1 MRWWG
6 TGCVLVL
13 LLVAVSSVQIC
24 MASDGEGEVPPAV
37 LPADADPT
45 ISSAVTVTVVN
56 VSGAVSSTTPH
67 LISSGRCVVSDE
79 RSTTGSPV
87 ITVTAVDSS
96 GFVEVPG
103 YMLIIL
109 DGPLRT
115 ISDADE
121 NTSPADLSSTV
132 YTVEA
137 VYTVGGG
144 GGEGTIA
151 IAFDENVPETCEYS
165 AAITTAAGPT
175 MGGAQAE
182 RGVEEKGMPVLSS
195 NSLPIL
201 PEFGGRSRYYL
212 LDIASNTTCF
222 WVDLVWSDPERPL
235 TLTMYHPGGV
245 LGTYDDESD
254 GKEDNRIYLRIS
266 NEAGIEEGNWFLK
279 ISGSRSFT
287 TRNYSF
293 MTYLG

>member
-1 MRWWG
+1 MRWWVA
-6 TGCVLVL
+6 GCALVL
-13 LLVAVSSVQIC
+13 LLVVASSASVVSVSGGGS
-24 MASDGEGEVPPAV
+24 MSK
-37 LPADADPT
+37 ADPDLPSV
-45 ISSAVTVTVVN
+45 ITVTVVN
-56 VSGAVSSTTPH
+56 APAAASST
-67 LISSGRCVVSDE
+67 G
-79 RSTTGSPV
+79 GV
-87 ITVTAVDSS
+87 ITVNTIESS

-103 YMLIIL
+103 YMFILL

-115 ISDADE
+115 ISGADE
-121 NTSPADLSSTV
+121 NTSPADLTI
-132 YTVEA
+132 A
-137 VYTVGGG
+137 VYTVGAGDD
-144 GGEGTIA
+144 TVA
-151 IAFDENVPETCEYS
+151 IAFDENVSETCEYS
-165 AAITTAAGPT
+165 VAITA
-175 MGGAQAE
+175 GGAQAE
-182 RGVEEKGMPVLSS
+182 RGVEEKRMPPLSS

-245 LGTYDDESD
+245 LGTYDDKSD
-254 GKEDNRIYLRIS
+254 GREDNRIYLRIS
-266 NEAGIEEGNWFLK
+266 NDAGIEEGNWFLK

>member
-1 MRWWG
+1 
-6 TGCVLVL
+6 VL
-13 LLVAVSSVQIC
+13 LLVAVSSVHIC
-24 MASDGEGEVPPAV
+24 TASAGDGGVPPAV
-37 LPADADPT
+37 PPADLAEPSVVT
-45 ISSAVTVTVVN
+45 ITVVN
-56 VSGAVSSTTPH
+56 ASGAVSSAATH
-67 LISSGRCVVSDE
+67 LVSSGRCVVSDE

-87 ITVTAVDSS
+87 ITVTIEDSS
-96 GFVEVPG
+96 DFVEVPG
-103 YMLIIL
+103 YMFILL

-115 ISDADE
+115 ISGADE
-121 NTSPADLSSTV
+121 NTSPADLTI
-132 YTVEA
+132 A
-137 VYTVGGG
+137 VYTVGAGDD
-144 GGEGTIA
+144 TVA
-151 IAFDENVPETCEYS
+151 IAFDENVSETCEYS
-165 AAITTAAGPT
+165 VAITA
-175 MGGAQAE
+175 GGAQAE
-182 RGVEEKGMPVLSS
+182 RGVEEKRMPPLSS

-245 LGTYDDESD
+245 LGTYDDKSD
-254 GKEDNRIYLRIS
+254 GREDNRIYLRIS
-266 NEAGIEEGNWFLK
+266 NDAGIEEGNWFLK

>member
-6 TGCVLVL
+6 TGCILVL
-13 LLVAVSSVQIC
+13 LLVAVSSVHIC
-24 MASDGEGEVPPAV
+24 TASAGDGGVPPAV
-37 LPADADPT
+37 PPADLAEP
-45 ISSAVTVTVVN
+45 SVVTVTVVN
-56 VSGAVSSTTPH
+56 ASGAVSSAATH
-67 LISSGRCVVSDE
+67 LVSSGRCVVSDE

-87 ITVTAVDSS
+87 ITVTIEDSS
-96 GFVEVPG
+96 DFVEVPG
-103 YMLIIL
+103 YMFILL

-115 ISDADE
+115 ISGADE
-121 NTSPADLSSTV
+121 NTSPADLTI
-132 YTVEA
+132 A
-137 VYTVGGG
+137 VYTVGAGDD
-144 GGEGTIA
+144 TVA
-151 IAFDENVPETCEYS
+151 IAFDENVSETCEYS
-165 AAITTAAGPT
+165 VAITA
-175 MGGAQAE
+175 GGAQAE
-182 RGVEEKGMPVLSS
+182 RGVEEKRMPPLSS

-245 LGTYDDESD
+245 LGTYDDKSD
-254 GKEDNRIYLRIS
+254 DREDNRIYLRIS
-266 NEAGIEEGNWFLK
+266 NDAGIEEGNWFLK